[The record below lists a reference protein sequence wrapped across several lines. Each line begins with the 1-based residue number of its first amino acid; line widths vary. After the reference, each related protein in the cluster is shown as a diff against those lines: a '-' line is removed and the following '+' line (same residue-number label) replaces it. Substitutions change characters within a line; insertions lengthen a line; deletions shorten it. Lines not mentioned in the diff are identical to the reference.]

1 MTTLA
6 VISTAAS
13 SADATGGANVASMLT
28 MLIPLALIIVF
39 FYFFIIRPEKKRNKE
54 MQNML
59 NSIQVAD
66 EVITNGGIIGRVL
79 SVKEDTVLIETG
91 SDRTKIRVLKSAIAK
106 NNTVHEAPLRKLP
119 LRRKRATSPLRSSDL
134 AHMKQKLPS
143 ETEGVSVCRKSAR
156 LKICW

>member
-13 SADATGGANVASMLT
+13 SADATGGANVAT

-106 NNTVHEAPLRKLP
+106 NNTVHEAPAEEAPAKKKKGDKP
-119 LRRKRATSPLRSSDL
+119 AEIK
-134 AHMKQKLPS
+134 
-143 ETEGVSVCRKSAR
+143 
-156 LKICW
+156 

>member
-6 VISTAAS
+6 VISTAAT
-13 SADATGGANVASMLT
+13 SATQNGGSLASMLT

-106 NNTVHEAPLRKLP
+106 NNTVHEAPAEEAPAKKKKGDKP
-119 LRRKRATSPLRSSDL
+119 AEIK
-134 AHMKQKLPS
+134 
-143 ETEGVSVCRKSAR
+143 
-156 LKICW
+156 